1 MPSARKLSETP
12 PWMKGFTGWIE
23 ILGKTCVLEIG
34 QLSFIFLF
42 IAGSRQNAI
51 RAYCERHAHGMGTD
65 EHSLMRRDQTQSESP
80 RLPGCAA
87 LFHSPRQRAHG
98 RDPENSATRHL
109 LQGLLCHEKPMF
121 NRADTGFHCIDDGC
135 FSICMGHYRK
145 AGSRCMGHDKAELF
159 PAEASGSDPA
169 RVRQAHH
176 AGSHDLDDISA
187 GLFKPLNFRC
197 DILPG
202 LYRDSEMRAV
212 AALFT
217 ERPPC
222 GKAGHTG
229 SFIALSSD
237 SKPDS
242 LLRTR
247 VAKRRDPCRSSD
259 PQCFRRPDM
268 NVGIDPE
275 RGHGLVVPV

>member
-1 MPSARKLSETP
+1 
-12 PWMKGFTGWIE
+12 
-23 ILGKTCVLEIG
+23 
-34 QLSFIFLF
+34 
-42 IAGSRQNAI
+42 
-51 RAYCERHAHGMGTD
+51 
-65 EHSLMRRDQTQSESP
+65 
-80 RLPGCAA
+80 
-87 LFHSPRQRAHG
+87 
-98 RDPENSATRHL
+98 
-109 LQGLLCHEKPMF
+109 
-121 NRADTGFHCIDDGC
+121 
-135 FSICMGHYRK
+135 
-145 AGSRCMGHDKAELF
+145 
-159 PAEASGSDPA
+159 
-169 RVRQAHH
+169 
-176 AGSHDLDDISA
+176 
-187 GLFKPLNFRC
+187 
-197 DILPG
+197 
-202 LYRDSEMRAV
+202 MRAV

-237 SKPDS
+237 SKPAS